1 MNKYTFDDYCIFA
14 DANAWLWEN
23 DLMGRQTIKPAKDT
37 DFVAIE
43 KALGFRLNDLCR
55 QIFST
60 FAFIP
65 LFSHNLGFFNLPP
78 DLNCIHTSGYDDT
91 SELNCRRESDTIA
104 TINNVV
110 TKTIELQNT
119 SHLPLNYLAIWDEEG
134 DEYACL
140 DMSTPNGEV
149 VVWDFFQRELSRKEG
164 ESIID
169 LLFIDYVTEH
179 FKRIVN
185 PRMRFS
191 DEENQPCEF
200 VWVDSLKSKLK
211 DEFISVKTSNK
222 RFKEINL
229 PEWCK

>member
-78 DLNCIHTSGYDDT
+78 DFRQG
-91 SELNCRRESDTIA
+91 
-104 TINNVV
+104 
-110 TKTIELQNT
+110 
-119 SHLPLNYLAIWDEEG
+119 EG
-134 DEYACL
+134 H
-140 DMSTPNGEV
+140 V
-149 VVWDFFQRELSRKEG
+149 
-164 ESIID
+164 
-169 LLFIDYVTEH
+169 
-179 FKRIVN
+179 
-185 PRMRFS
+185 PR
-191 DEENQPCEF
+191 
-200 VWVDSLKSKLK
+200 
-211 DEFISVKTSNK
+211 
-222 RFKEINL
+222 
-229 PEWCK
+229 